1 MSALSA
7 TGTASVA
14 SFVVVDV
21 AVASVLPAAEADA
34 RSLAV
39 VVVVVV
45 VVLAVAVPERSL
57 GIVVDMVVASCFG
70 SSLMLSSHAL
80 VDALS

>member
-1 MSALSA
+1 M
-7 TGTASVA
+7 
-14 SFVVVDV
+14 
-21 AVASVLPAAEADA
+21 
-34 RSLAV
+34 
-39 VVVVVV
+39 VVVV

-57 GIVVDMVVASCFG
+57 GIVVETVVASCFG